1 MDVIKHIDRKVLALQ
16 EAEVA
21 MLTLND
27 HLGKEYFPP
36 ETLAM
41 ISELKVDLYEIRDAQ
56 DTLEDLEA
64 SLQNNIEKVLAK

>member
-1 MDVIKHIDRKVLALQ
+1 MEIVKNIDRKVLALQ

-27 HLGKEYFPP
+27 HLGKAHFPP

-64 SLQNNIEKVLAK
+64 SLQNN

>member
-1 MDVIKHIDRKVLALQ
+1 MMDVVKHIERKVLALQ

-21 MLTLND
+21 MLTLNS
-27 HLGKEYFPP
+27 HLQKEHFPP

-56 DTLEDLEA
+56 TQLE
-64 SLQNNIEKVLAK
+64 NNSTF

>member
-1 MDVIKHIDRKVLALQ
+1 MDIVKHIERKVLALQ

-27 HLGKEYFPP
+27 HLQKQHFPP

-41 ISELKVDLYEIRDAQ
+41 ISELKVDLFEIRDAQ
-56 DTLEDLEA
+56 A
-64 SLQNNIEKVLAK
+64 SMQNN

>member
-1 MDVIKHIDRKVLALQ
+1 MDVVKNIDRKVLALQ

-21 MLTLND
+21 MLSLNS

-41 ISELKVDLYEIRDAQ
+41 ISELKVDLVEIRDAQ
-56 DTLEDLEA
+56 EHITETFGPL
-64 SLQNNIEKVLAK
+64 